1 MEGKG
6 INIGEEEEGE
16 EKKNKRKRSKSRLEC
31 WTLASGWSNP
41 LFVLVKFIWCECV
54 CVERE
59 CSKRYGS
66 TIMEVVQRGDGVL

>member
-6 INIGEEEEGE
+6 IKIGEEEEGE

-54 CVERE
+54 CGERMFQE
-59 CSKRYGS
+59 IWFDDNGGGSKR
-66 TIMEVVQRGDGVL
+66 